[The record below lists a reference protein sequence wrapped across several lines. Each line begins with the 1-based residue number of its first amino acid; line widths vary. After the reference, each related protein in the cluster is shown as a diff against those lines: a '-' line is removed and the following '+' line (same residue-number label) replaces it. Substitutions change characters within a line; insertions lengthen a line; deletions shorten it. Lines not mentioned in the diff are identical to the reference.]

1 MDNINNI
8 LKKSILFENV
18 TEQELKDII
27 EFSKARLISL
37 KKMNICFI
45 RKTSLK
51 ICIY

>member
-8 LKKSILFENV
+8 LRKSILFENV

-37 KKMNICFI
+37 KKDEYLFYQEDEPEN
-45 RKTSLK
+45 L
-51 ICIY
+51 